1 MAKRVQNLECWRL
14 ADELRSEVHSICAQP
29 AVTERRRFC
38 DGFTEA
44 AGSVCRNIS
53 EGFDRFD
60 SGPIVQFFGYALS
73 SLAEVE
79 DYLRECLSR
88 RFIVPERYQKDLDLA
103 EHARATM
110 LNFKHYH
117 ERKLREQGKRSPR
130 APRR

>member
-1 MAKRVQNLECWRL
+1 MARRVQDLECWRL
-14 ADELRSEVHSICAQP
+14 ADDLRSEVHAICAQP

-38 DGFTEA
+38 DGFSEA

-60 SGPIVQFFGYALS
+60 SGPIVQFFGYALA

-79 DYLRECLSR
+79 DYLRESLSR

-103 EHARATM
+103 EHTRATM
-110 LNFKHYH
+110 LNFKRYH
-117 ERKLREQGKRSPR
+117 ETKLRQQGKRPHR
-130 APRR
+130 ARRT